1 MTEKKNCIPL
11 GRVVVKAGQLMIGS
25 PIHLSE
31 WKGLG
36 WNEMHKP
43 YSYSLA
49 GVCDAC
55 DLPEGGVIAPVC
67 TCEVEDGACEF
78 VPEDETDRY
87 NAVGLGYAIP
97 TTADDGTAHG
107 TAVYGA
113 AYAAATARHGPAVG
127 STGAGRG
134 CASVKKVGGTFYRM
148 L

>member
-36 WNEMHKP
+36 WNAMSEP

-97 TTADDGTAHG
+97 TTADDGLLQIWGVVGEDGRIESISIDLVPESICMDLDPAKI
-107 TAVYGA
+107 A
-113 AYAAATARHGPAVG
+113 AFSFR
-127 STGAGRG
+127 
-134 CASVKKVGGTFYRM
+134 
-148 L
+148 